1 MLFGVSGLNRTLA
14 FAVLVVCLALASCGY
29 NSSSSSGSGSTTS
42 GLTFRAFVAQ
52 GISSGFTTGSVLIVN
67 ANKDVLA
74 PVFGIGAQSGGV
86 GRSPTLLA
94 VTPNKTLTLS
104 YSSGDNVLA
113 LISNSQ
119 EQSTGTVTLPGA
131 TESMVISSDSTSAY
145 VALPTS
151 QVFGQPP
158 GELQVVSLGSG
169 AATTRVPIPAVR
181 YLSQS
186 HNGNR
191 ILAFSDN
198 LDTVSIVVPSDIGTS
213 TNPLTTIAGFDRP
226 VAAVFSVDD
235 STAYVLNCGAECRG
249 GAASI
254 QIVDMTT
261 TPPKVDPLGK
271 IPVPGATIGFLDGT
285 LLYVAGTAPGT
296 PCTTGAASNC
306 GTLSVVDLSGRSVL
320 STAEITDGYHNRID
334 MGADGQLFVGAKTCS
349 NVLSPDTD
357 QRGCLSIFNT
367 GTSAVVIPAFN
378 GDVTGIQA
386 ITNRHVVYVA
396 QGGELKIYDTRTDA
410 LQETQIDIFGAA
422 TDVKLVDF

>member
-29 NSSSSSGSGSTTS
+29 NSSSSGSGSTTS

-52 GISSGFTTGSVLIVN
+52 GISSGFTTGSLIIVN

-198 LDTVSIVVPSDIGTS
+198 IDTVSVVVPSDIGTS
-213 TNPLTTIAGFDRP
+213 TNPVTTIGGFDRP
-226 VAAVFSVDD
+226 VAAAFSTDD
-235 STAYVLNCGAECRG
+235 STRVRAQLWRRVPWRCRKHSDRG
-249 GAASI
+249 HDNHSTHSGSPRQDSCSGCHHRVSRRDTVVRCRDCSWYA
-254 QIVDMTT
+254 
-261 TPPKVDPLGK
+261 
-271 IPVPGATIGFLDGT
+271 
-285 LLYVAGTAPGT
+285 LYDR
-296 PCTTGAASNC
+296 CCSE
-306 GTLSVVDLSGRSVL
+306 SVGL
-320 STAEITDGYHNRID
+320 
-334 MGADGQLFVGAKTCS
+334 
-349 NVLSPDTD
+349 
-357 QRGCLSIFNT
+357 
-367 GTSAVVIPAFN
+367 
-378 GDVTGIQA
+378 
-386 ITNRHVVYVA
+386 
-396 QGGELKIYDTRTDA
+396 
-410 LQETQIDIFGAA
+410 
-422 TDVKLVDF
+422 